1 MTRPIRIA
9 PSILSAD
16 FAHLGDQVRAAEAAG
31 ADMIHVDVMDGRF
44 VPPITIGPLV
54 VESLRAVTSLPL
66 DVHLMIVEPERQID
80 AFAAAGA
87 HSITVHIE
95 ACPHLHR
102 TIQQI
107 KSGGARAGVTLNPAT
122 SVETLRTVLP
132 EVDQVLV
139 MSVNPGWGGQQF
151 IPASL
156 EKLKAIRVMLD
167 TIGSKAALEVDGG
180 IQEKTARAVVA
191 AGADLL
197 VAGSAI
203 FNDRESVGEA
213 MARLRASIKKDGQ
226 A

>member
-102 TIQQI
+102 TVQQI

-213 MARLRASIKKDGQ
+213 MARLRASIEKDGQ

>member
-1 MTRPIRIA
+1 MTRAVRIA

-16 FAHLGDQVRAAEAAG
+16 FAHLGDQVRTAEAAG
-31 ADMIHVDVMDGRF
+31 ADVIHVDVMDGRF

-54 VESLRAVTSLPL
+54 VESIRKVTSLPL

-87 HSITVHIE
+87 DTITVHVE
-95 ACPHLHR
+95 TCPHLHR
-102 TIQQI
+102 TVQQI
-107 KSGGARAGVTLNPAT
+107 KKVGARAGVTLNPGT
-122 SVETLRTVLP
+122 SIEALRGVLP

-156 EKLKAIRVMLD
+156 ERLKTVRGILD
-167 TIGSKAALEVDGG
+167 ALGSEAALEVDGG
-180 IQEKTARAVVA
+180 IHEKTAPAAVA

-213 MARLRASIKKDGQ
+213 VARLRASVQ

>member
-1 MTRPIRIA
+1 MTRPVRIA
-9 PSILSAD
+9 PSILAAD

-54 VESLRAVTSLPL
+54 VESLRAVTALPL

-80 AFAAAGA
+80 TFAAAGA
-87 HSITVHIE
+87 HTITVHVE
-95 ACPHLHR
+95 TCPHLHR
-102 TIQQI
+102 TVHQI
-107 KSGGARAGVTLNPAT
+107 KQGGVRAGVTLNPAT
-122 SVETLRTVLP
+122 SVETLRAVLP

-139 MSVNPGWGGQQF
+139 MSVNPGWGGQPF
-151 IPASL
+151 IPASI
-156 EKLKAIRVMLD
+156 EKLKAIRGMLD
-167 TIGSKAALEVDGG
+167 TIGSQAVLEVDGG
-180 IQEKTARAVVA
+180 IQEETAGPAVA

-203 FNDRESVGEA
+203 FNDRESVEA
-213 MARLRASIKKDGQ
+213 AMTRLRASIEKEKP

>member
-1 MTRPIRIA
+1 VTRAVRIA

-16 FAHLGDQVRAAEAAG
+16 FAHLGDQVRTAEAAG

-54 VESLRAVTSLPL
+54 VKSLRKVTSLPL

-87 HSITVHIE
+87 DTITVHVE
-95 ACPHLHR
+95 TCPHLHR
-102 TIQQI
+102 TVQQI
-107 KSGGARAGVTLNPAT
+107 KKVGARAGVTLNPGT
-122 SVETLRTVLP
+122 SIEALRGVLP

-151 IPASL
+151 IPAAL
-156 EKLKAIRVMLD
+156 ERLKTVRVMLD
-167 TIGSKAALEVDGG
+167 ALGSEAALEIDGG
-180 IQEKTARAVVA
+180 IHEKTAPAAVA

-213 MARLRASIKKDGQ
+213 VARLRASVEGAVQ